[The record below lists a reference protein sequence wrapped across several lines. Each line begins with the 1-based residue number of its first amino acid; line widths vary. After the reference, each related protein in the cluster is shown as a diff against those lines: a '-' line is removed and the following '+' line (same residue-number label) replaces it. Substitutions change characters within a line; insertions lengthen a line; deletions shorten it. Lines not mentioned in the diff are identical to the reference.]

1 MRRRFTLEKKGLEKP
16 FWEREMPFLEGR
28 FFRQTETLEA
38 WALESLAS
46 THLSNFI
53 EMTLINS

>member
-1 MRRRFTLEKKGLEKP
+1 
-16 FWEREMPFLEGR
+16 MPFFEGR

-38 WALESLAS
+38 RALESLAS

-53 EMTLINS
+53 EMTLINSWNKNIQVANKHHLR